1 VGLYGKGVNGDGGN
15 VPSSRNNGKSGKTGS
30 KNLHKGIDLNERDSF
45 GLEFGGGG
53 GGKGETGGING
64 VTLKHGGN
72 GAVRIIWGPGR
83 SFPNNA
89 E

>member
-1 VGLYGKGVNGDGGN
+1 
-15 VPSSRNNGKSGKTGS
+15 
-30 KNLHKGIDLNERDSF
+30 LHKGIDLRMRDSF

-53 GGKGETGGING
+53 GGKGEMSGIPG
-64 VTLKHGGN
+64 VSHEHGRR
-72 GAVRIIWGPGR
+72 GAVRIIWGEGR